1 MQTANKFLLQEFN
14 IRGTVIH
21 GRKKGR
27 ELGFPTANILTNP
40 DLLEKGVY
48 GVTVNYKDKIFFGL
62 MNIGIKPTFNTLEPT
77 IEVHILDFS
86 GEIYGEFVE
95 CQPLFRIRGEKKFDS
110 IEQLKHQIKEDIK
123 FAQKR
128 FNLFKSYTRI
138 SKKY

>member
-1 MQTANKFLLQEFN
+1 INFRQKEFN
-14 IRGTVIH
+14 IRGKVIH

-27 ELGFPTANILTNP
+27 ELGFPTANILANP

-48 GVTVNYKDKIFFGL
+48 GVTLNYKEEIFFGL
-62 MNIGIKPTFNTLEPT
+62 MNVGIKPTFNSLEKT

-95 CQPLFRIRGEKKFDS
+95 CQPLFRIRGEQKFDS
-110 IEQLKHQIKEDIK
+110 IEQLKHQIEEDIK

-128 FNLFKSYTRI
+128 FNL
-138 SKKY
+138 KKDKRKTIH